1 MIIAAWLAVKAVV
14 IAGVFYLRRR
24 KRVKIPRVQDQP

>member
-24 KRVKIPRVQDQP
+24 KQLKTSRVRDQP